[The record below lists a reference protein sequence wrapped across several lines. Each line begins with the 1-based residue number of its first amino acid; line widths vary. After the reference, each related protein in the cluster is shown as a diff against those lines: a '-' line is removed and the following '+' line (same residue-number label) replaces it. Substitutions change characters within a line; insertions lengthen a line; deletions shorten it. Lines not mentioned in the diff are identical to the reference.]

1 MALPM
6 PRSQIQKLGERL
18 AAGTDNDLD
27 REALEELT
35 ACHLAA
41 IETARPRLDDLAVAM
56 EACPLHISHR
66 PKTTG
71 TIIEKLQR
79 ESGMSL
85 PRMQD
90 LAGIR
95 IVGAISLDE
104 QDRLAAEIIRR
115 FPPDPRQPKLIDRR
129 IDPRHGYRAVH
140 VVVCVD
146 GVSIEI
152 QIRTLLQHL
161 WADLME
167 RLADRLGRQ
176 IRYGEPPNAVPGM
189 GVEQGKVL
197 VAGMISSSDK
207 WAERRDVGPRD
218 AAFRLTEITD
228 DLWSSLAVL
237 FEASGQ

>member
-1 MALPM
+1 M
-6 PRSQIQKLGERL
+6 
-18 AAGTDNDLD
+18 
-27 REALEELT
+27 
-35 ACHLAA
+35 
-41 IETARPRLDDLAVAM
+41 
-56 EACPLHISHR
+56 
-66 PKTTG
+66 
-71 TIIEKLQR
+71 
-79 ESGMSL
+79 
-85 PRMQD
+85 
-90 LAGIR
+90 
-95 IVGAISLDE
+95 
-104 QDRLAAEIIRR
+104 
-115 FPPDPRQPKLIDRR
+115 
-129 IDPRHGYRAVH
+129 
-140 VVVCVD
+140 CVD